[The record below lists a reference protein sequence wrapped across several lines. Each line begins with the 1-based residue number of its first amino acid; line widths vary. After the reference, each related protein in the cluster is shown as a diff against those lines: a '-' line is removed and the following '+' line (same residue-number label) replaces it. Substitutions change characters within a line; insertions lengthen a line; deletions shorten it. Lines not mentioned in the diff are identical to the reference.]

1 MAHWFGV
8 RQILPLGS
16 VRIDRFG
23 GSLNTPGMRIQAIV
37 PYVIGFGL
45 AIGGLA
51 LYLWL
56 TAADDSGQSGPVGL
70 PDFYNVL

>member
-1 MAHWFGV
+1 V
-8 RQILPLGS
+8 LPLGS

-23 GSLNTPGMRIQAIV
+23 GSLNTPGMRTQDIV
-37 PYVIGFGL
+37 PYTIGLGL

-56 TAADDSGQSGPVGL
+56 TSVEDSGQSGPVGL
-70 PDFYNVL
+70 PDVYNVL